1 MSESLGLSIGA
12 ANLVAA
18 RTGSNPVQRG
28 SVLTL
33 FDHRAAEVGL
43 PEENPNLNEPGL
55 VLRGFVERVGDQA
68 PLVAADGTKHPGAA
82 LTVAALDAMARTVG
96 YGTPV
101 TIAVPAYW
109 SEGQVAALRQALQ
122 TQPTLAPDGAP
133 MLISDAAAALAGL
146 GAQPGFPSDGVVA
159 LCDFGA
165 GGTSVTLANAGSNL
179 EQIGPTIRYRELSGD
194 DIDQG
199 LLNHLLAVAPGVDAT
214 DVSGTA
220 TRMGSVTRLLG
231 GCRRAKEQLSA
242 TTVATIPTGAIGL
255 PDSAAD
261 LRVTRSEFEQLISGP
276 LERFIT
282 AVEDILQRNGI
293 PRTSLSAVVSVG
305 GGASIPLITARLSER
320 LQVPVVASAQPML
333 SAAVGATVLGAE
345 RSAAGVPTG
354 AGPAVEAP
362 TSIVGA
368 PGAQTEASPTAW
380 ATQAAAA
387 AAGESAS
394 DDGGSATYRAL
405 AWSED
410 AGTGNEPVPYT
421 GPNDYGRDTVTAG
434 YAPTAGY
441 PPGLD
446 HPDEDRYPGE
456 PEPLPWYK
464 RAAVV
469 FSLAAAGLAILV
481 AVVLGLTLGPRSSKP
496 VNTTSPPQPAPPPIT
511 TTVIGPNNSP
521 TVTVITPPPVTTT
534 APPVTTTTT
543 RPPTTTTTTTAAT
556 TTTTTTPPPTTTTT
570 QPTTTPPPTT
580 TSQVTTT
587 APPTTTQQ
595 PPTTTAAPVT
605 PTTAP
610 PVPAPAPG
618 A

>member
-1 MSESLGLSIGA
+1 MSESLGLSIGV

-18 RTGSNPVQRG
+18 RAGGNPVPRG

-68 PLVAADGTKHPGAA
+68 PLVAADGTRYPGAA

-96 YGTPV
+96 YGAPV

-133 MLISDAAAALAGL
+133 MLISDATAALAAL
-146 GAQPGFPSDGVVA
+146 GAQPGFPADGVVA

-165 GGTSVTLANAGSNL
+165 GGTSVSLADAGSNL
-179 EQIGPTIRYRELSGD
+179 QQIGPTVRYRELSGD
-194 DIDQG
+194 GIDQA

-242 TTVATIPTGAIGL
+242 TTVATIPTGTIGL

-261 LRVTRSEFEQLISGP
+261 LRVTRSEFDQLISGP
-276 LERFIT
+276 LDRFIT

-293 PRTSLSAVVSVG
+293 PRTSLTAVASVG
-305 GGASIPLITARLSER
+305 GGASIPMISARLSER
-320 LQVPVVASAQPML
+320 LQVPVFASAQPML
-333 SAAVGATVLGAE
+333 SAAIGATVLGEE
-345 RSAAGVPTG
+345 RSAAGFPTG

-368 PGAQTEASPTAW
+368 AGLP
-380 ATQAAAA
+380 TQAAPAA
-387 AAGESAS
+387 SAQEAGATEALP
-394 DDGGSATYRAL
+394 GSADSTTDRAAL

-410 AGTGNEPVPYT
+410 AGTGLEPVPYAGPAEYT
-421 GPNDYGRDTVTAG
+421 GPVEPPPVPG
-434 YAPTAGY
+434 Y
-441 PPGLD
+441 
-446 HPDEDRYPGE
+446 E
-456 PEPLPWYK
+456 PELPPWY
-464 RAAVV
+464 RRPAILL
-469 FSLAAAGLAILV
+469 SLAGAAAAILL
-481 AVVLGLTLGPRSSKP
+481 AVVLALTLGPTNTKP
-496 VNTTSPPQPAPPPIT
+496 VTTTSQPPPIT

-521 TVTVITPPPVTTT
+521 IETVITPPPVTVTT
-534 APPVTTTTT
+534 TPPPVTTTTT
-543 RPPTTTTTTTAAT
+543 QPPTTTSTTSTTPS

-580 TSQVTTT
+580 SQVTTT

-595 PPTTTAAPVT
+595 PPTTTAAPIT
-605 PTTAP
+605 PTT
-610 PVPAPAPG
+610 VAPAPG

>member
-1 MSESLGLSIGA
+1 MSESLGLSIGV

-18 RTGSNPVQRG
+18 RAGGNPVPRG

-68 PLVAADGTKHPGAA
+68 PLVAADGTKYPGAA

-96 YGTPV
+96 YGAPV

-133 MLISDAAAALAGL
+133 MLISDATAALAAL
-146 GAQPGFPSDGVVA
+146 GAQPGFPADGVVA

-165 GGTSVTLANAGSNL
+165 GGTSVSLANAGANL
-179 EQIGPTIRYRELSGD
+179 QQIGTTVRYRELSGD
-194 DIDQG
+194 GIDQA

-242 TTVATIPTGAIGL
+242 TTVATIPTGTIGL

-261 LRVTRSEFEQLISGP
+261 LRVTRSEFDQLISGP
-276 LERFIT
+276 LDRFIT

-293 PRTSLSAVVSVG
+293 PRTSLTAVASVG
-305 GGASIPLITARLSER
+305 GGASIPMITARLSER
-320 LQVPVVASAQPML
+320 LQVPVFASAQPML
-333 SAAVGATVLGAE
+333 SAAIGATVLGEE
-345 RSAAGVPTG
+345 RSAAGFPTG

-368 PGAQTEASPTAW
+368 AGLP
-380 ATQAAAA
+380 TQAAPAA
-387 AAGESAS
+387 SAQEAGATEALP
-394 DDGGSATYRAL
+394 GSADSTTDRAAL

-410 AGTGNEPVPYT
+410 AGTGLEPVPYQGPAEYT
-421 GPNDYGRDTVTAG
+421 GPVEPPPVPG
-434 YAPTAGY
+434 Y
-441 PPGLD
+441 
-446 HPDEDRYPGE
+446 E
-456 PEPLPWYK
+456 PELPPWY
-464 RAAVV
+464 RRPAILL
-469 FSLAAAGLAILV
+469 SLAGAAAAILL
-481 AVVLGLTLGPRSSKP
+481 AVVLALTLGPTTTKP
-496 VNTTSPPQPAPPPIT
+496 VTTTSQPPPIT

-521 TVTVITPPPVTTT
+521 IETVITPPPVTVTT
-534 APPVTTTTT
+534 TPPPVTTTTT
-543 RPPTTTTTTTAAT
+543 
-556 TTTTTTPPPTTTTT
+556 
-570 QPTTTPPPTT
+570 QPPTT
-580 TSQVTTT
+580 TSTTS
-587 APPTTTQQ
+587 TTPSTL
-595 PPTTTAAPVT
+595 PLIHI
-605 PTTAP
+605 
-610 PVPAPAPG
+610 
-618 A
+618 